1 MNLLSFASSYFFF
14 SLRKITWL
22 NSQDFLLRTQN
33 EAPKDLLNTYPP
45 HLVHM
50 IFEQPVTSNKDSR
63 LEKYLSQRHFL
74 TLILLWQ
81 AARCSCQYFS
91 KTGSLSALILSD
103 MRRRRSKWE
112 EELTSNLKFLPF
124 QALNLEILVVY
135 NFYYNSLKHVIL
147 VFNFM
152 LIFQGSHLKPFKP
165 NVLSFHLL
173 NQTGILPEKSE
184 IQVW

>member
-1 MNLLSFASSYFFF
+1 MFKRY
-14 SLRKITWL
+14 
-22 NSQDFLLRTQN
+22 
-33 EAPKDLLNTYPP
+33 LLNTYHLP
-45 HLVHM
+45 HLVHI
-50 IFEQPVTSNKDSR
+50 IFEWPVTSNKDSR
-63 LEKYLSQRHFL
+63 LEKYLSQSNFL

-173 NQTGILPEKSE
+173 NQTGILPLVEVLDMYVPVLPSLNFGLFRFYWMKNS
-184 IQVW
+184 IYVVF